1 MDSADVLGL
10 VEDLG
15 DSIDDLQE
23 SLALLVKTALS
34 QSTSKLPL
42 LDKAKLYVLVTYAIE
57 SILFSY
63 LRLNGVDA
71 KSHPVFQELARVK
84 EYFGKI
90 KAAET
95 AGTKRSSV
103 LDKEAANR
111 FIKHG
116 LAGNAKL
123 DAEREDRVAR
133 ERVGAKRKFD
143 EIKVGT
149 HTRFDTVAKK
159 LKAEEAV
166 QDGSS
171 ASEGESH
178 VDIEAAGTS
187 AATTDAEATPV
198 DSPRRR
204 AKAEKQAAK
213 RQRRL
218 ERKLADVSMSN
229 DPEGMT
235 DSPHQSGAD
244 AETGVAAP
252 VTSTDDLETLL
263 QVDSPGES
271 EHIPKKARKKRKS
284 KSQKLED
291 DIANEMV

>member
-15 DSIDDLQE
+15 DAIDDLQE
-23 SLALLVKTALS
+23 SLAPLLKTALS

-95 AGTKRSSV
+95 AGTKRSAV
-103 LDKEAANR
+103 LDKGAANR
-111 FIKHG
+111 FIRHG

-123 DAEREDRVAR
+123 DAEREERAAR
-133 ERVGAKRKFD
+133 EKAGAKRKFD

-159 LKAEEAV
+159 LRAEGAV
-166 QDGSS
+166 QESPS
-171 ASEGESH
+171 PSEGEPQAE
-178 VDIEAAGTS
+178 IETGVTS

-229 DPEGMT
+229 DPEGLP

-244 AETGVAAP
+244 AETG
-252 VTSTDDLETLL
+252 TSVPNTTTDDLETLL

-271 EHIPKKARKKRKS
+271 EPTPKKARKKRKS